1 MAIIAGQAVRGE
13 DFWDRPYILEDMV
26 EVIERGEHILLV
38 APRRVG
44 KTSLMYRVMDT
55 MGDTYI
61 VVYVNTQSAHSEN
74 EFWEKIFDALMDEE
88 FIATLQQ
95 RAINFVDLLSTLR
108 LSEAGTKGIK
118 FGDGEAIDYSK
129 AFEKLL
135 KNYDGDK
142 KLILMMDEFSQT
154 IENIIQYESMKK
166 AEQLLEIHR
175 ELRQNHK
182 LSKKAAFVYAGSIG
196 LESVVANMKSSKN
209 INDLVNI
216 SVPPLDNDEAKKFL
230 KYLCTS
236 NGMQIEESD
245 VEYILEKI
253 EWLIPFYIQLIVQEL
268 KRLDR
273 RGVSISTSSIDDAI
287 EKVLSYKKNFI
298 HWVERLEIFPK
309 KERRFSKEI
318 LSIISRDKSIASNE
332 LLNLATKY
340 DLKAYDAQQV
350 VHALKYDG
358 YINNSSNEETYRFN
372 SPILRIWWYRNVAN

>member
-13 DFWDRPYILEDMV
+13 DFWDRPYILEDMI

-61 VVYVNTQSAHSEN
+61 VVYVNTQAAHSEN
-74 EFWEKIFDALMDEE
+74 EFWEKLFDALMDEE

-95 RAINFVDLLSTLR
+95 RASNFVALLLTLR
-108 LSEAGTKGIK
+108 LSEVGTNGVR
-118 FGDGEAIDYSK
+118 FGDGETIDYSK

-154 IENIIQYESMKK
+154 IENIIQYEGMEK
-166 AEQLLEIHR
+166 AEQLLETHR

-182 LSKKAAFVYAGSIG
+182 LSKKASFVYAGSIG
-196 LESVVANMKSSKN
+196 LESVVANIKSSKN

-236 NGMQIEESD
+236 NGMQIEESN

-273 RGVSISTSSIDDAI
+273 RGVSISTSSIDNAI

-298 HWVERLEIFPK
+298 HWLERLEIFPK
-309 KERRFSKEI
+309 KERKFSKEI
-318 LSIISRDKSIASNE
+318 LNIISREKSIASNE
-332 LLNLATKY
+332 LLNLASKY

-350 VHALKYDG
+350 IHALKYDG
-358 YINNSSNEETYRFN
+358 YINNSSDEQTYRFN
-372 SPILRIWWYRNVAN
+372 SPILRIWWHRNVAN